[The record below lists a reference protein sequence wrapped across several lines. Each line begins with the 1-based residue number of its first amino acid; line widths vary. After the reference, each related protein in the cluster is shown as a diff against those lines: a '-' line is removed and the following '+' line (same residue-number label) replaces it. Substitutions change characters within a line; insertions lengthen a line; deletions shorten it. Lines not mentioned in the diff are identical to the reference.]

1 MAPDLKGLD
10 WPGLMRVGFHD
21 LRLSPAAF
29 WALTP
34 LELSILLG
42 AEAKAKPLTR
52 ARLDE
57 LAAAF
62 PDIIKERNDEPGRGS
77 AGTNQRA

>member
-1 MAPDLKGLD
+1 MKTIMD
-10 WPGLMRVGFHD
+10 WPGLMRLGLHE

-34 LELSILLG
+34 AELLVMLG
-42 AEAKAKPLTR
+42 AEAREAPLGR
-52 ARLDE
+52 SRLEE

-62 PDIIKERNDEPGRGS
+62 PDTKERTAS
-77 AGTNQRA
+77 